1 MGNLGQK
8 VREARQARNLT
19 LREVAR
25 RAGLTASLISQIERG
40 LANPSVSSLLSI
52 ANVLGLSMDY
62 FFETTNRAPAGG
74 VGSVQLSVNPPSL
87 PANHVG
93 ELIPMVRAAERDVVN
108 IAGGVQWQRLTP
120 KHDQTIEFIEL
131 RYDVGSSS
139 GDLAYRHRGRE
150 YGVVLQGRLAIELG
164 FNRYVL
170 EPGDSISFDC
180 TVPHRLVNIG
190 DTPVI
195 GIWVILDRY

>member
-8 VREARQARNLT
+8 VREARLAQNLT

-52 ANVLGLSMDY
+52 ANVLGLPMDY
-62 FFETTNRAPAGG
+62 FFDTGA
-74 VGSVQLSVNPPSL
+74 
-87 PANHVG
+87 
-93 ELIPMVRAAERDVVN
+93 RAAAAAPVVVN
-108 IAGGVQWQRLTP
+108 QQPVSGEVVPVVRSADRDIVHIAGGVQWHRLTP
-120 KHDQTIEFIEL
+120 KHDQAIEFIEL
-131 RYDVGSSS
+131 RYDVGASS
-139 GDLAYRHRGRE
+139 GDLAYQHRGRE
-150 YGVVLQGRLAIELG
+150 YGVLLQGRLLIELG
-164 FNRYVL
+164 FNKYIL

-180 TVPHRLVNIG
+180 TMPHRIVNVG
-190 DTPVI
+190 DVPVI